1 MASSGMDRDR
11 GRQRQRQRQRRKQ
24 ARNGTERERE
34 RMGDHVVVVLLLL
47 LLVGATTTR
56 PTASPR
62 RSRPSSPSRPPPS
75 VYTRRLLVGRTP
87 PGRCSAPRSPHPV
100 VTPPTTRSLTPHL
113 PVSRVAFFR
122 PRAYRYKSTTTM
134 QRQHG
139 LTQPK
144 HAPRARNSLNS
155 LNSLTR
161 NVHHRNQRSFA
172 TSTEPVTAPSLS
184 VPSSSG
190 SSAQQDFSDATKSLQ
205 MDMVGV

>member
-1 MASSGMDRDR
+1 M
-11 GRQRQRQRQRRKQ
+11 
-24 ARNGTERERE
+24 
-34 RMGDHVVVVLLLL
+34 
-47 LLVGATTTR
+47 
-56 PTASPR
+56 
-62 RSRPSSPSRPPPS
+62 
-75 VYTRRLLVGRTP
+75 GRTP
-87 PGRCSAPRSPHPV
+87 PGRCSAPRSPHPLITPPMVTPHRNIPLPSRWV
-100 VTPPTTRSLTPHL
+100 VTKRWGIPRSPHPVVTPTTRSLTPHL

-172 TSTEPVTAPSLS
+172 TSTEPVTAPSSS